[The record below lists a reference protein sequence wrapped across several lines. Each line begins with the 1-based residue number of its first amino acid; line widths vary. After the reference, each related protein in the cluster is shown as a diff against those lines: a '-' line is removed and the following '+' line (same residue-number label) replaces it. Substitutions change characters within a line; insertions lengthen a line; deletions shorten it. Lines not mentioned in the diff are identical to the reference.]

1 MSKRADN
8 PWARRR
14 SRRAALQ
21 AVYAWQ
27 MTGTDF
33 ADLKAQFAAT
43 EQPKQEAASNAKNAP
58 AQVTNHFAE
67 HMKGADEEHFLDCL
81 RGVLRDADTL
91 DTLFTPYL
99 DRTVGD
105 LDPVER
111 AILRIGAFELKER
124 HDVPARVVINEWVEL
139 AKTFGAEQ
147 SFRYVNGVLHHV
159 AKDLRSAEVKTVEN
173 PALPEGS
180 PVVPERDPELSE
192 EGTAVPPLPAGCRD
206 ESSDGRNP

>member
-33 ADLKAQFAAT
+33 ADLKAQFTAT
-43 EQPKQEAASNAKNAP
+43 QQPKQEAAPKAKHAP
-58 AQVTNHFAE
+58 AQVTDHFAE

-91 DTLFTPYL
+91 DALFAPYL
-99 DRTVGD
+99 DRAVD
-105 LDPVER
+105 ALDPVER

-124 HDVPARVVINEWVEL
+124 HDVPARVAINEWVEL

-147 SFRYVNGVLHHV
+147 SFRYVNGVLHRV
-159 AKDLRSAEVKTVEN
+159 ANDLRSAEVKTVEN

-180 PVVPERDPELSE
+180 PVVPEGNPALSE
-192 EGTAVPPLPAGCRD
+192 EGATAPPLPAGCRD
-206 ESSDGRNP
+206 ESSDEQSP